1 MRLVFDFAD
10 ASGLRTRQVFSDPVE
25 VVVAH
30 TIDEVRP
37 AMRRVEA
44 ARRDGLYAGG
54 LVSYEAAPAFDAA
67 CKTRPAGKLPLLC
80 FGIFD
85 RLADDAWRRAAGT
98 FARPDWRLDTTEG
111 DFCGDVEVI
120 RAAIRRGDTYQVNY
134 TIRGNA
140 RLDGDDF
147 AYYEQLRLAQASDY
161 CAYLDLGR
169 FRLLSASPELFFRWE
184 IDAKGE
190 NPISGDGTGGLLT
203 ARPMKGTAPRGRWPD
218 EDAALAEALYASEK
232 NRAENVMIV
241 DLLRNDLARLS
252 VPGGVAV
259 PQLFAI
265 ERYPTLFQMTSTI
278 TARTR
283 PAVTL
288 EDVFAALFPCGSVT
302 GAPKI
307 MAMEIIAAQE
317 RTPRGAYCGAIGF
330 VGPQGAVFSVPIR
343 TVTLDTGDDSMVC
356 GLGSGITW
364 SSDAQEEHAEVIT
377 KSHFL
382 TREPENFELFET
394 LLLHD
399 AVYALRS
406 RHLARLTRSADSLGF
421 AYERE
426 TLDRALY
433 AFAAAHPAGRHRVRL
448 LLAKDGTERIE
459 GTALPER
466 DPAQVTVALAATP
479 VARSNRFL
487 YHKTTQRACYDAQ
500 TAAHPAAFDV
510 LLWNEDGELTEFTR
524 GNVVVELDGKRVT
537 PPIGCGLL
545 PGTLRAEL
553 LQQGEIVERV
563 IHKSDLA
570 RAKSLWFIN
579 SVRGWLRAG
588 FDTADA
594 PRAQHADIAPN
605 PKEIAQ

>member
-30 TIDEVRP
+30 SIDEVRP

-54 LVSYEAAPAFDAA
+54 LISYEAAPAFDAA
-67 CKTRPAGKLPLLC
+67 CKTRPAGELPLLV

-85 RLADDAWRRAAGT
+85 RLAGDPWRRAAGS
-98 FARPDWRLDTTEG
+98 FARPEWRLDTSEA
-111 DFCGDVEVI
+111 DFCADVESI
-120 RAAIRRGDTYQVNY
+120 RAAIRCGDSYQVNY

-169 FRLLSASPELFFRWE
+169 FRLLSASPELFFRWTIE
-184 IDAKGE
+184 ANDAA
-190 NPISGDGTGGLLT
+190 GLLNT
-203 ARPMKGTAPRGRWPD
+203 RPMKGTAPRGRWPD

-252 VPGGVAV
+252 APGGVSV
-259 PQLFAI
+259 PQLFSI

-288 EDVFAALFPCGSVT
+288 DDVFAALFPCGSVT

-307 MAMEIIAAQE
+307 KTMEIIAGLE
-317 RTPRGAYCGAIGF
+317 RTPRGAYCGAIGL
-330 VGPQGAVFSVPIR
+330 VGPQGAVFNVPIR
-343 TVTLDTGDDSMVC
+343 TVTLDTRDGSMVC

-399 AVYALRS
+399 AVYTLRS

-421 AYERE
+421 AFERE
-426 TLDRALY
+426 SLDRALY

-466 DPAQVTVALAATP
+466 DPAQVTVALADTP

-524 GNVVVELDGKRVT
+524 GNVVVELDGRRVT
-537 PPIGCGLL
+537 PPIVCGLL

-579 SVRGWLRAG
+579 SVRGWLRAD
-588 FDTADA
+588 FDTAGAA
-594 PRAQHADIAPN
+594 PAQHAAIALN
-605 PKEIAQ
+605 PKEIPK

>member
-30 TIDEVRP
+30 SIDEVRP

-54 LVSYEAAPAFDAA
+54 LISYEAAPAFDAA
-67 CKTRPAGKLPLLC
+67 CKTRPAGELPLLV

-85 RLADDAWRRAAGT
+85 RLAGDPWRRAAGS
-98 FARPDWRLDTTEG
+98 FARPEWRLDTSEA
-111 DFCGDVEVI
+111 DFCADVESI
-120 RAAIRRGDTYQVNY
+120 RAAIRCGDSYQVNY

-169 FRLLSASPELFFRWE
+169 FRLLSASPELFFRWTIE
-184 IDAKGE
+184 ANDAA
-190 NPISGDGTGGLLT
+190 GLLNT
-203 ARPMKGTAPRGRWPD
+203 RPMKGTAPRGRWPD

-252 VPGGVAV
+252 APGGVSV
-259 PQLFAI
+259 PQLFSI

-288 EDVFAALFPCGSVT
+288 DDVFAALFPCGSVT

-307 MAMEIIAAQE
+307 KTMEIIAGLE
-317 RTPRGAYCGAIGF
+317 RTPRGAYCGAIGL
-330 VGPQGAVFSVPIR
+330 VGPQGAVFNVPIR
-343 TVTLDTGDDSMVC
+343 TVTLDTRDGSMVC

-399 AVYALRS
+399 AVYTLRS

-421 AYERE
+421 AFERE
-426 TLDRALY
+426 SLDRALY

-466 DPAQVTVALAATP
+466 DPAQVTVALADTP

-524 GNVVVELDGKRVT
+524 GNVVVELDGRRVT
-537 PPIGCGLL
+537 PPIVCGLL

-579 SVRGWLRAG
+579 SVRGWLRAD
-588 FDTADA
+588 FDTAGAA
-594 PRAQHADIAPN
+594 PAQHADIALN
-605 PKEIAQ
+605 PKEIPK

>member
-30 TIDEVRP
+30 SIDEVRP
-37 AMRRVEA
+37 AMRRVET

-67 CKTRPAGKLPLLC
+67 CKTRPAGELPLLV

-85 RLADDAWRRAAGT
+85 RLAGDPWRRAAGS
-98 FARPDWRLDTTEG
+98 FARPEWRLDTSEA
-111 DFCGDVEVI
+111 DFCADVENI
-120 RAAIRRGDTYQVNY
+120 RAAIRRGDSYQVNY

-161 CAYLDLGR
+161 CTYLDLGR
-169 FRLLSASPELFFRWE
+169 FRLLSASPELFFRWT
-184 IDAKGE
+184 IDA
-190 NPISGDGTGGLLT
+190 NDAAGLLT
-203 ARPMKGTAPRGRWPD
+203 TRPMKGTAPRGRWPD

-252 VPGGVAV
+252 APGGVSV
-259 PQLFAI
+259 PQLFSI

-288 EDVFAALFPCGSVT
+288 DDVFAALFPCGSVT

-307 MAMEIIAAQE
+307 KTMEIIAGLE
-317 RTPRGAYCGAIGF
+317 RTPRGAYCGAIGL
-330 VGPQGAVFSVPIR
+330 VGPQGAVFNVPIR
-343 TVTLDTGDDSMVC
+343 TVTLDTRDGSMVC

-399 AVYALRS
+399 AVYTLRS

-421 AYERE
+421 AFERE
-426 TLDRALY
+426 SLDRALY

-448 LLAKDGTERIE
+448 LLARDGTERIE

-466 DPAQVTVALAATP
+466 DPAQVTVALADTP

-524 GNVVVELDGKRVT
+524 GNVVVELDGRRVT
-537 PPIGCGLL
+537 PPIVCGLL

-579 SVRGWLRAG
+579 SVRGWLRAD
-588 FDTADA
+588 FDTAAAA
-594 PRAQHADIAPN
+594 PAQHADIALN
-605 PKEIAQ
+605 PKETPK

>member
-10 ASGLRTRQVFSDPVE
+10 ASGLRTRQVFSDPIE
-25 VVVAH
+25 IVVAH
-30 TIDEVRP
+30 AIEDVRP
-37 AMRRVEA
+37 AMQRIEA
-44 ARRDGLYAGG
+44 ARRSGLHAAG

-67 CKTRPAGKLPLLC
+67 CRTRPAGELPLLC

-85 RLADDAWRRAAGT
+85 RLADDAWRRAAGS
-98 FARPDWRLDTTEG
+98 FARPEWQLDTRKS
-111 DFCGDVEVI
+111 DFCTDVETL
-120 RAAIRRGDTYQVNY
+120 RAAIHRGDTYQVNY

-169 FRLLSASPELFFRWE
+169 YRLLSASPELFFRWE
-184 IDAKGE
+184 
-190 NPISGDGTGGLLT
+190 TGSDHRDHCAGLLT
-203 ARPMKGTAPRGRWPD
+203 TRPMKGTAPRGRWPD
-218 EDAALAEALYASEK
+218 EDAAFAEALYASEK

-241 DLLRNDLARLS
+241 DLLRNDLSRLS
-252 VPGGVAV
+252 SPGGVSV
-259 PQLFAI
+259 PQLFSI

-283 PAVTL
+283 PEVTL

-307 MAMEIIAAQE
+307 KAMEIIAALE
-317 RTPRGAYCGAIGF
+317 RTPRGAYCGAIGLC
-330 VGPQGAVFSVPIR
+330 GPLGAVFNVPIR
-343 TVTLDTGDDSMVC
+343 TVTLDTRDNSMVC

-364 SSDAQEEHAEVIT
+364 SSDAHEEHAEVIT

-394 LLLHD
+394 LLLYD
-399 AVYALRS
+399 AVYTLRS

-433 AFAAAHPAGRHRVRL
+433 SFAAAHPAGRHRVRL

-459 GTALPER
+459 STSLPEC

-487 YHKTTQRACYDAQ
+487 YHKTTQRTCYDAQ
-500 TAAHPAAFDV
+500 TAAHPNVFDV

-524 GNVVVELDGKRVT
+524 GNVVVELDGARLT
-537 PPIGCGLL
+537 PPIACGLL

-553 LQQGEIVERV
+553 LAQGEIAERV

-570 RAKSLWFIN
+570 CATSVWFIN
-579 SVRGWLRAG
+579 SVRGWLRTE
-588 FDTADA
+588 FDTAGA
-594 PRAQHADIAPN
+594 PPAQRADFVLN
-605 PKEIAQ
+605 PK

>member
-10 ASGLRTRQVFSDPVE
+10 ANGLRTRQVFSDPRE
-25 VVVAH
+25 IVVAH
-30 TIDEVRP
+30 AIDEVRP
-37 AMRRVEA
+37 ALRRIEA
-44 ARRDGLYAGG
+44 ARRAGQYAAG
-54 LVSYEAAPAFDAA
+54 LVSYEAAPAFDSA
-67 CKTRPAGKLPLLC
+67 CKTRPAGPLPLLC

-85 RLADDAWRRAAGT
+85 RLADDAWRRAAGS
-98 FARPDWRLDTTEG
+98 FARPDWQLDTGEA
-111 DFCGDVEVI
+111 DFCADVETI
-120 RAAIRRGDTYQVNY
+120 RDAIRRGDTYQVNY

-184 IDAKGE
+184 TQVADCQG
-190 NPISGDGTGGLLT
+190 GGLLT
-203 ARPMKGTAPRGRWPD
+203 TRPMKGTAPRGRWAE
-218 EDAALAEALYASEK
+218 EDAAIADALYASEK

-241 DLLRNDLARLS
+241 DLLRNDLSRLS
-252 VPGGVAV
+252 APGGVSV
-259 PQLFAI
+259 PQLFSI

-283 PAVTL
+283 PQVTL
-288 EDVFAALFPCGSVT
+288 DAVFAALFPCGSVT

-307 MAMEIIAAQE
+307 KAMEIIAGLE
-317 RTPRGAYCGAIGF
+317 RTPRGAYCGAIGL
-330 VGPQGAVFSVPIR
+330 VGPQGAVFNVPIR
-343 TVTLDTGDDSMVC
+343 TVTLDTDDRSMVC

-382 TREPENFELFET
+382 TREPEHFELFET
-394 LLLHD
+394 LLLQD
-399 AVYALRS
+399 AVYTLRA
-406 RHLARLTRSADSLGF
+406 RHLTRLTRSAEALGF

-426 TLDRALY
+426 ALDRALY

-448 LLAKDGTERIE
+448 LLAKMGAERVE

-466 DPAQVTVALAATP
+466 DPAQVTVAMALAP
-479 VARSNRFL
+479 VARNNRFL
-487 YHKTTQRACYDAQ
+487 FHKTTQRACYDAH
-500 TAAHPAAFDV
+500 TAAHPDAFDV

-524 GNVVVELDGKRVT
+524 GNLVVELDGQRLT
-537 PPIGCGLL
+537 PPIACGLL

-553 LQQGEIVERV
+553 LAQGEIVERV

-570 RAKSLWFIN
+570 RAQKVWFIN
-579 SVRGWLRAG
+579 SVRGWLQTQFAAPGRQPEPQAG
-588 FDTADA
+588 NEVDS
-594 PRAQHADIAPN
+594 
-605 PKEIAQ
+605 K

>member
-30 TIDEVRP
+30 SIDEVRP

-54 LVSYEAAPAFDAA
+54 LVSFEAAPAFDTA
-67 CKTRPAGKLPLLC
+67 CKTRPAGGLPLLV

-85 RLADDAWRRAAGT
+85 RLAGDPWRRAAGS
-98 FARPDWRLDTTEG
+98 FARPEWRLDTSEA
-111 DFCGDVEVI
+111 DFCADVEGI
-120 RAAIRRGDTYQVNY
+120 RAAIRRGDSYQVNY

-169 FRLLSASPELFFRWE
+169 FRLLSASPELFFRWT
-184 IDAKGE
+184 IDA
-190 NPISGDGTGGLLT
+190 NDAAGLLNT
-203 ARPMKGTAPRGRWPD
+203 RPMKGTAPRGRWPD

-252 VPGGVAV
+252 APGGVAV
-259 PQLFAI
+259 PQLFSI

-288 EDVFAALFPCGSVT
+288 DDVFAALFPCGSVT

-307 MAMEIIAAQE
+307 KAMEIIAGLE
-317 RTPRGAYCGAIGF
+317 RTPRGAYCGAIGL
-330 VGPQGAVFSVPIR
+330 VGPRGAVFNVPIR
-343 TVTLDTGDDSMVC
+343 TVTLDTRDGSMVC

-399 AVYALRS
+399 AVYTLRS

-421 AYERE
+421 AFERE

-466 DPAQVTVALAATP
+466 DPAQVTVALADTP

-524 GNVVVELDGKRVT
+524 GNVVVELDGRRVT
-537 PPIGCGLL
+537 PPIVCGLL

-579 SVRGWLRAG
+579 SVRGWLRAD
-588 FDTADA
+588 FDTAGAA
-594 PRAQHADIAPN
+594 PAQHAAIAPN
-605 PKEIAQ
+605 PKEIPK